1 MAKKIKKWSEMLEEI
16 QSRRSRVYR
25 EGCKFVYD
33 SGDLPDGLIGVA
45 PGTVL
50 ALQRPHGITAIH
62 MPGNAE
68 DWIVIG
74 GGSGGGGGVSI
85 TIDSSLSSTS
95 TNPVQNK
102 AVKAALDE
110 KMPANQAFK
119 TINGQNVK
127 GSGNITIEGGGSSV
141 TVDSSLSSSS
151 TNPVQNKAIKAAL
164 DSKVDKVSGKGLS
177 TNDFTTEL
185 KNKLSALPVIS
196 ISGNTLTI
204 DGQQFTLTPA
214 GGGGGDVLDGGVY
227 YGFIPASVTGF
238 NSLASALVTSISP
251 QHVKTAIA
259 NGTIVKASNLPITDS
274 NAPTVTTNGKYAYFL
289 ALVPQNQNYA
299 VKAWNGINAYD
310 PFDNQQDH
318 YANGDLTLTVDG
330 ISYKV
335 YADYAATSGTEY
347 KITIE

>member
-102 AVKAALDE
+102 AVKTALDE
-110 KMPANQAFK
+110 KMPADQAFK
-119 TINGQNVK
+119 TINGQSIK
-127 GSGNITIEGGGSSV
+127 GSGNITP
-141 TVDSSLSSSS
+141 DSSLSSSS
-151 TNPVQNKAIKAAL
+151 TNPVQNKVIKDAL

-177 TNDFTTEL
+177 TNDFTTTL

-196 ISGNTLTI
+196 ISGNILTI
-204 DGQQFTLTPA
+204 NGNQFTLTPA
-214 GGGGGDVLDGGVY
+214 GGGGSTTKDYYVGFLNCRSDEFAAATVQDFSGANPTGGTVAGSPTFTGTWDQKVLFVLTRKGAVSVDSATFRVVGTQTDQELELSLQHEDV
-227 YGFIPASVTGF
+227 
-238 NSLASALVTSISP
+238 
-251 QHVKTAIA
+251 
-259 NGTIVKASNLPITDS
+259 
-274 NAPTVTTNGKYAYFL
+274 
-289 ALVPQNQNYA
+289 
-299 VKAWNGINAYD
+299 
-310 PFDNQQDH
+310 
-318 YANGDLTLTVDG
+318 TVDG
-330 ISYKV
+330 TL
-335 YADYAATSGTEY
+335 YAVAGRAMTTANMGQDNVT
-347 KITIE
+347 ITFKN

>member
-1 MAKKIKKWSEMLEEI
+1 MARKIKKWSEMLEEI

-50 ALQRPHGITAIH
+50 ALQRPHGITALQ

-85 TIDSSLSSTS
+85 TIDSSLSSSS

-119 TINGQNVK
+119 TINGKSIK
-127 GSGNITIEGGGSSV
+127 GSGDITIEGGGSSV
-141 TVDSSLSSSS
+141 TVDSSLSSTS

-177 TNDFTTEL
+177 TNDFTTAL
-185 KNKLSALPVIS
+185 KNKLDALPAIS

-214 GGGGGDVLDGGVY
+214 GGGVSSGDVY
-227 YGFIPASVTGF
+227 YGYIPATVTGF
-238 NSLASALVTSISP
+238 NSLATALVSSITA

-259 NGTIVKASNLPITDS
+259 NGTIVKASSLPITGN
-274 NAPTVTTNGKYAYFL
+274 NAPIVTTNGKFGYFV
-289 ALVPQNQNYA
+289 ALVPQGQSYA

-318 YANGDLTLTVDG
+318 YANGDVTLTVDG
-330 ISYKV
+330 VTYKV

>member
-1 MAKKIKKWSEMLEEI
+1 MARKIKKWSEMLEEI

-50 ALQRPHGITAIH
+50 ALQRPHGITALQ

-85 TIDSSLSSTS
+85 TIDSSLSSSS

-110 KMPANQAFK
+110 KMPADQAFK
-119 TINGQNVK
+119 TINGQSIK
-127 GSGNITIEGGGSSV
+127 GSGNITP
-141 TVDSSLSSSS
+141 DSSLSSSS

-204 DGQQFTLTPA
+204 DGRQFTLTPA
-214 GGGGGDVLDGGVY
+214 GGGDVLEESVY

-318 YANGDLTLTVDG
+318 YANGDLTLSVDG

>member
-50 ALQRPHGITAIH
+50 ALQRPHGITALQ

-85 TIDSSLSSTS
+85 TIDSSLSS
-95 TNPVQNK
+95 
-102 AVKAALDE
+102 
-110 KMPANQAFK
+110 
-119 TINGQNVK
+119 
-127 GSGNITIEGGGSSV
+127 
-141 TVDSSLSSSS
+141 SS
-151 TNPVQNKAIKAAL
+151 TNPVQNKVIKSAL

-185 KNKLSALPVIS
+185 KNKLSALPEIS

-204 DGQQFTLTPA
+204 DGRQFTLTPA
-214 GGGGGDVLDGGVY
+214 GGGGESTAKDY
-227 YGFIPASVTGF
+227 FIGWTTGSKSDF
-238 NSLASALVTSISP
+238 AALTAAQLQALATGYTTAQNPTYTGQFGQNRIFFLLY
-251 QHVKTAIA
+251 KTAPQLIVLTSSGQ
-259 NGTIVKASNLPITDS
+259 NMKQNIESDNTCPHDPVTIDGTTFQLFGIFASSQHDASDSMTIT
-274 NAPTVTTNGKYAYFL
+274 F
-289 ALVPQNQNYA
+289 
-299 VKAWNGINAYD
+299 
-310 PFDNQQDH
+310 
-318 YANGDLTLTVDG
+318 
-330 ISYKV
+330 
-335 YADYAATSGTEY
+335 
-347 KITIE
+347 

>member
-1 MAKKIKKWSEMLEEI
+1 MARKIKKWSEMLEEI

-33 SGDLPDGLIGVA
+33 SGYLPDGLIGVA

-50 ALQRPHGITAIH
+50 ALQRPHGITALQ

-102 AVKAALDE
+102 AVKAALDG
-110 KMPANQAFK
+110 KMPADQAFK
-119 TINGQNVK
+119 TINGQSIK
-127 GSGNITIEGGGSSV
+127 GSGNITP
-141 TVDSSLSSSS
+141 DSSLSSSS
-151 TNPVQNKAIKAAL
+151 TNPVQNKVITDAL
-164 DSKVDKVSGKGLS
+164 ASKVDKVSNKGLS
-177 TNDFTTEL
+177 TNDFTTAL

-214 GGGGGDVLDGGVY
+214 GGGGESTAKDYFIGWTTGSKSDFAALTAAQLQALATGYSTAQNPTYTGQFGQSRIFFLLYKSAPQRIVLTSSGQEMVQNIESDNTCPHDPVTIDGTTFQLFGI
-227 YGFIPASVTGF
+227 FASS
-238 NSLASALVTSISP
+238 NHDPSDSM
-251 QHVKTAIA
+251 
-259 NGTIVKASNLPITDS
+259 TIT
-274 NAPTVTTNGKYAYFL
+274 F
-289 ALVPQNQNYA
+289 
-299 VKAWNGINAYD
+299 
-310 PFDNQQDH
+310 
-318 YANGDLTLTVDG
+318 
-330 ISYKV
+330 
-335 YADYAATSGTEY
+335 
-347 KITIE
+347 

>member
-1 MAKKIKKWSEMLEEI
+1 MARKIKKWSEMLEEI

-50 ALQRPHGITAIH
+50 ALQRPHGITALQ

-85 TIDSSLSSTS
+85 TIDSSLSSSS

-119 TINGQNVK
+119 TINGQNIK

-141 TVDSSLSSSS
+141 TVDSSLSSTS
-151 TNPVQNKAIKAAL
+151 TNPVQNKAIKTAL
-164 DSKVDKVSGKGLS
+164 DGKVDKASGKGLS
-177 TNDFTTEL
+177 TNDFTTAL
-185 KNKLSALPVIS
+185 KSKLEGLPTIS
-196 ISGNTLTI
+196 LSGNTLTI
-204 DGQQFTLTPA
+204 NGQQFTLTPA
-214 GGGGGDVLDGGVY
+214 GGGGESTAKDYFIGWTTGSKSDFAALTAAQLQALATGYTTAQNPSYTGQFGQNRIFFLLYKSAPQRIVLTSNSMEQVQNIESDNTCPHDPVTIDGTTFQLFGI
-227 YGFIPASVTGF
+227 FASS
-238 NSLASALVTSISP
+238 NHDPSDSM
-251 QHVKTAIA
+251 
-259 NGTIVKASNLPITDS
+259 TIT
-274 NAPTVTTNGKYAYFL
+274 F
-289 ALVPQNQNYA
+289 
-299 VKAWNGINAYD
+299 
-310 PFDNQQDH
+310 
-318 YANGDLTLTVDG
+318 
-330 ISYKV
+330 
-335 YADYAATSGTEY
+335 
-347 KITIE
+347 

>member
-102 AVKAALDE
+102 AVKTALDE
-110 KMPANQAFK
+110 KMPADQAFK
-119 TINGQNVK
+119 TINGQSIK
-127 GSGNITIEGGGSSV
+127 GSGNITP
-141 TVDSSLSSSS
+141 DSSLSSSS
-151 TNPVQNKAIKAAL
+151 TNPVQNKVIKDAL

-177 TNDFTTEL
+177 TNDFTTTL

-214 GGGGGDVLDGGVY
+214 GGGGEDVLDECVY

>member
-1 MAKKIKKWSEMLEEI
+1 MARKIKKWSEMLDEI
-16 QSRRSRVYR
+16 QVNRSRVYR

-102 AVKAALDE
+102 V
-110 KMPANQAFK
+110 
-119 TINGQNVK
+119 
-127 GSGNITIEGGGSSV
+127 
-141 TVDSSLSSSS
+141 
-151 TNPVQNKAIKAAL
+151 IKNAL

-177 TNDFTTEL
+177 TNDFTTAL
-185 KNKLSALPVIS
+185 KNKLSALPEIS
-196 ISGNTLTI
+196 ISGNILTI

-214 GGGGGDVLDGGVY
+214 GGGGESTAKDYFIGWTTGSKADFAALTAAQLQALATGYTTAKNPSYTGQFGQNRIFFLLYKSAPQRIVL
-227 YGFIPASVTGF
+227 
-238 NSLASALVTSISP
+238 TS
-251 QHVKTAIA
+251 
-259 NGTIVKASNLPITDS
+259 
-274 NAPTVTTNGKYAYFL
+274 
-289 ALVPQNQNYA
+289 
-299 VKAWNGINAYD
+299 
-310 PFDNQQDH
+310 
-318 YANGDLTLTVDG
+318 
-330 ISYKV
+330 
-335 YADYAATSGTEY
+335 SGTEQVQNIESDNSCPHDPVTIDGTTFQLFGIFASSNHDPSDSMT
-347 KITIE
+347 ITF

>member
-1 MAKKIKKWSEMLEEI
+1 MARKIKKWSEMLEEI

-50 ALQRPHGITAIH
+50 ALQRPHGITALQ

-102 AVKAALDE
+102 AVKAALDG
-110 KMPANQAFK
+110 KMPADQAFK
-119 TINGQNVK
+119 TINGQSIK

-151 TNPVQNKAIKAAL
+151 TNPVQNKVVKAAL
-164 DSKVDKVSGKGLS
+164 DGKVDKVSGKGLS
-177 TNDFTTEL
+177 TNDFTTAL

-214 GGGGGDVLDGGVY
+214 GGGSTAKDY
-227 YGFIPASVTGF
+227 YIGFTTGSKADFAALTPAQLQNLATGYTTAQNPSYSGQF
-238 NSLASALVTSISP
+238 GQNRIFFLLY
-251 QHVKTAIA
+251 KTAPQRIVLTSSGQ
-259 NGTIVKASNLPITDS
+259 NMEQNIESDNTCPHDPVTIDGTTFQLFGIFASSNHDPSDTMTIT
-274 NAPTVTTNGKYAYFL
+274 F
-289 ALVPQNQNYA
+289 
-299 VKAWNGINAYD
+299 
-310 PFDNQQDH
+310 
-318 YANGDLTLTVDG
+318 
-330 ISYKV
+330 
-335 YADYAATSGTEY
+335 
-347 KITIE
+347 